1 MVTGLFWDILYNQIF
16 ITASFKYLLQLT
28 LYLQKRTRIA
38 NANFSIQITSFAIYQ
53 SKRFLNAG

>member
-1 MVTGLFWDILYNQIF
+1 MVTGLLYNQIF